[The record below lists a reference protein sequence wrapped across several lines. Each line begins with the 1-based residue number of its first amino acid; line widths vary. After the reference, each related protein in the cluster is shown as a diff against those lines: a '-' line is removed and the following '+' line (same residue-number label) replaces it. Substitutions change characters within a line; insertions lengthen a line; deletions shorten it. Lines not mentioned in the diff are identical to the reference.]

1 MKSTF
6 HRPITRSFPWIFSP
20 GNPPPFFFFFF
31 KNFNDLSLNL
41 IYIEYK
47 TIHTGESIK
56 EGYTFYSLSFI
67 LGKYKTKGEKTR
79 FAK

>member
-6 HRPITRSFPWIFSP
+6 HRPITRSFPWIFRP
-20 GNPPPFFFFFF
+20 CTPPLFLDL
-31 KNFNDLSLNL
+31 NDLSLNL